1 VSACLL
7 PEAIGFVSELD
18 AQAGFGIAIS
28 GQTRSPGI
36 GFLAISY
43 SQPEKGNAMHGQPP
57 SAEAKE

>member
-18 AQAGFGIAIS
+18 AQAGLGIAIS
-28 GQTRSPGI
+28 AQTRSPGI

-43 SQPEKGNAMHGQPP
+43 SKPEKKIAMHGQPP
-57 SAEAKE
+57 SAEAE